1 MVSILESEQ
10 RATAILQAPRRGA
23 GIQRLELDMWLES
36 GPTKVT
42 VELDPSRPPRDQ
54 ALEWMAE
61 ARKRRRGL
69 EKSAER
75 KTALLAELEDA
86 RSWHALVAGWL
97 APDATPPDRKEIRR
111 REALLDGLSAR
122 LLPRGLWPQPPRR
135 REDERP
141 TGPIRWELPDGWILL
156 AGRSGTENDLLT
168 KRIALP
174 HDLWFHAAHVPGSH
188 VILRSPDGK
197 PAPVPPALVE
207 LAAGVAAWLS
217 KLRAQGVAEVHV
229 AEKRNVRKPR
239 KAPPGSVV
247 LDHARTLRVK
257 PVPPPR

>member
-1 MVSILESEQ
+1 MDADTKKKIIEEY
-10 RATAILQAPRRGA
+10 AIAPGDT
-23 GIQRLELDMWLES
+23 GS
-36 GPTKVT
+36 
-42 VELDPSRPPRDQ
+42 
-54 ALEWMAE
+54 
-61 ARKRRRGL
+61 
-69 EKSAER
+69 
-75 KTALLAELEDA
+75 
-86 RSWHALVAGWL
+86 
-97 APDATPPDRKEIRR
+97 PDVQIA
-111 REALLDGLSAR
+111 
-122 LLPRGLWPQPPRR
+122 
-135 REDERP
+135 
-141 TGPIRWELPDGWILL
+141 
-156 AGRSGTENDLLT
+156 LLT